1 MNSTRDKIMKN
12 SNGIQ
17 MKKKKKKKKIMKITR
32 FVLNTNMSL
41 SVRYIM
47 KNSSKPIG
55 TNLNNGF

>member
-12 SNGIQ
+12 SNGMQ
-17 MKKKKKKKKIMKITR
+17 MGEKKKKKKMKMTR
-32 FVLNTNMSL
+32 FVLNNNMSL

-47 KNSSKPIG
+47 KNPSKPIG

>member
-12 SNGIQ
+12 SNGMQ
-17 MKKKKKKKKIMKITR
+17 MEKKKKKKMKMTR
-32 FVLNTNMSL
+32 FVLNNNMSL

-47 KNSSKPIG
+47 KNPGKPIG

>member
-12 SNGIQ
+12 SNGMQ
-17 MKKKKKKKKIMKITR
+17 MEKKKKKMKMTR
-32 FVLNTNMSL
+32 FVLNNNMSL

-47 KNSSKPIG
+47 KNPSKPIG

>member
-1 MNSTRDKIMKN
+1 MEM
-12 SNGIQ
+12 
-17 MKKKKKKKKIMKITR
+17 TR